1 MRWAG
6 PRGLFALPETKLLCV
21 YHDSPDITEE
31 KKLRSSVCITIPDH
45 IQVKGEIGRMKIAGG
60 KYAMCRYEIRTDQFS
75 EAWNEVMSQW
85 LPSSGY
91 ICDDRLPFEIYHND
105 AREHPEKKH
114 VLDICIP
121 VTPM

>member
-1 MRWAG
+1 
-6 PRGLFALPETKLLCV
+6 
-21 YHDSPDITEE
+21 
-31 KKLRSSVCITIPDH
+31 
-45 IQVKGEIGRMKIAGG
+45 
-60 KYAMCRYEIRTDQFS
+60 MCRYEIRTDQFS